1 MISLMSGGHGRAG
14 RRGQR
19 VARME
24 VERAVVIFLGALAV
38 LAKGLPAIEEIWFY
52 NRCLEVICNNLYNGC
67 SIGLKAGKDEVVPV
81 GDFEQSLFSPS
92 SEELLL
98 VL

>member
-38 LAKGLPAIEEIWFY
+38 LAKGP
-52 NRCLEVICNNLYNGC
+52 
-67 SIGLKAGKDEVVPV
+67 GKKKKYGFTIDVYR
-81 GDFEQSLFSPS
+81 
-92 SEELLL
+92 
-98 VL
+98 

>member
-1 MISLMSGGHGRAG
+1 MISLMSSGHGRAG

-38 LAKGLPAIEEIWFY
+38 LAKGP
-52 NRCLEVICNNLYNGC
+52 
-67 SIGLKAGKDEVVPV
+67 GKKKKYGFTIDVYL
-81 GDFEQSLFSPS
+81 GDL
-92 SEELLL
+92 
-98 VL
+98 